1 MRELWYRQPAK
12 VWEEA
17 LPLGNGRL
25 GAMVFGGTEGERIQ
39 VNEESVWY
47 GGLKERIN
55 PDAKEYLPEIRRL
68 IREGHISKAQALME
82 TTLTGCPNSEN
93 PYQTLGDIKLYFKH
107 EGVKGEEAESPELA
121 APVLKPEDI
130 SYRRSLSLSEGICSV
145 RYALK
150 GTEYSR
156 EYFISK
162 PADCMVMRFVAEGE
176 GKLHFT
182 LRLDRWY
189 FFKGVKKTFAKGGVR
204 GVGNDE
210 GCGCGPDGAG
220 NAGVSD
226 RSAANGVLMYGR
238 PGEDGNAFTMMVK
251 AKVKGGS
258 LKVLGESLIVE
269 NADEAILYFGAVTTY
284 RYPELDYEGMEKLLC
299 GHLEEVMARDYE
311 ALREEHVRDHKSLFD
326 RVELRLEGS
335 EQVELPADR
344 QLDLEETERENISAD
359 ERLHGE
365 KAEREDIPADERLH
379 GEKAEREDIPT
390 DERLRL
396 AAEGKTDLKLEELL
410 FDYGRYLMI
419 AGSRP
424 GTLPTTLQGLW
435 NQEFMPPWG
444 AKYTIN
450 INTEMNYWPTEVCNL
465 SECHLPLFELLR
477 RMIPN
482 GRRVAREMYGC
493 RGFVAH
499 HNTDIHGDCAPQDLW
514 MPATYWPMGAAWLCT
529 HLWTHYVYTLDSD
542 FLREAFPVMAEA
554 ALYFVDALEPWGEYY
569 VTNPSSSPENTY
581 ILPSGDKGCVCM
593 GPTMDNQILRDLFTI
608 CLDSYEILTG
618 CRVLSGDAKEGKSAG
633 FAAEAVDGEESACA
647 EVVDGAE
654 SACVEVV
661 DGAESACAEAVDG
674 EESACVEVMDGRKT
688 ACAEALDGERNTCA
702 GIKDGGVTGN
712 RAEASAKSGENAAKG
727 SIGLAGLPKIPDC
740 DDPEVL
746 MQEIA
751 DKLSK
756 LVPTRIGSDGRIMEW
771 LEEYEEEEPGHRH
784 VSQLYGLYPSD
795 QITMDGTPELAA
807 AARKTLEARLK
818 SGGGHTGWSRAWI
831 MNHYAKLWDGEE
843 AHGNILKMLA
853 QSTYPN
859 LFDKHPPFQ
868 IDGNFGATAAIAQ
881 MLVQSSPGRVILLPA
896 LPKAWKDGSVKGLCI
911 AGKGEVDMAWKNGQ
925 LVSCEIRAKDH
936 PLEAEV
942 RYGETCRKIVVS
954 KGEKWTF

>member
-93 PYQTLGDIKLYFKH
+93 PYQTLGDIKIYFKH

-130 SYRRSLSLSEGICSV
+130 SYRRSLSLSEGICRV

-156 EYFISK
+156 ECFISK
-162 PADCMVMRFVAEGE
+162 PADCMVMRFVAKGE

-220 NAGVSD
+220 NAVSND

-251 AKVKGGS
+251 AKVKGGN

-284 RYPELDYEGMEKLLC
+284 RYPELDYEGLEKLLC
-299 GHLEEVMARDYE
+299 HHLEEVMAKDYE
-311 ALREEHVRDHKSLFD
+311 ALREEHVRDHKALFD
-326 RVELRLEGS
+326 RVELRLE
-335 EQVELPADR
+335 
-344 QLDLEETERENISAD
+344 ETEQGELSADGRLHREEAERGDIPTD
-359 ERLHGE
+359 ERLHREEAERGDIPTEGRLHRE
-365 KAEREDIPADERLH
+365 KAEW
-379 GEKAEREDIPT
+379 EDIPT
-390 DERLRL
+390 DERLGL

-450 INTEMNYWPTEVCNL
+450 INTEMNYWPAEVCNL

-542 FLREAFPVMAEA
+542 FLREAFPVIAEA

-618 CRVLSGDAKEGKSAG
+618 RRVLPGDAKEG
-633 FAAEAVDGEESACA
+633 
-647 EVVDGAE
+647 
-654 SACVEVV
+654 
-661 DGAESACAEAVDG
+661 
-674 EESACVEVMDGRKT
+674 
-688 ACAEALDGERNTCA
+688 
-702 GIKDGGVTGN
+702 
-712 RAEASAKSGENAAKG
+712 AEASAKSGENAAKG

-942 RYGETCRKIVVS
+942 RYGETCRKMAVS

>member
-1 MRELWYRQPAK
+1 MSATVDFNKESKNMRELWYRQPAK

-130 SYRRSLSLSEGICSV
+130 SYRRSLSLSEGICRV

-150 GTEYSR
+150 GTEYFR

-162 PADCMVMRFVAEGE
+162 PADCMVMRFVAKGE

-189 FFKGVKKTFAKGGVR
+189 FFKGVKKTFAKGGVNES
-204 GVGNDE
+204 GS
-210 GCGCGPDGAG
+210 AG

-251 AKVKGGS
+251 AKVKGGD

-284 RYPELDYEGMEKLLC
+284 RYPELGYEGLEKLLC
-299 GHLEEVMARDYE
+299 HHLEEVMAKDYE
-311 ALREEHVRDHKSLFD
+311 ALREEHVRDHKALFD
-326 RVELRLEGS
+326 RVELRLE
-335 EQVELPADR
+335 
-344 QLDLEETERENISAD
+344 ETEQGELSAD
-359 ERLHGE
+359 GRLHREEAERGDIPTDGRLHRE
-365 KAEREDIPADERLH
+365 KAERGDIPTDGRLH
-379 GEKAEREDIPT
+379 REKAEWEDIPT
-390 DERLRL
+390 DERLGL

-450 INTEMNYWPTEVCNL
+450 INTEMNYWPAEVCNL

-477 RMIPN
+477 KMIPN
-482 GRRVAREMYGC
+482 GRRVARKMYGC

-618 CRVLSGDAKEGKSAG
+618 RRVLPGDAKEGDMAG
-633 FAAEAVDGEESACA
+633 SIPGTADG
-647 EVVDGAE
+647 
-654 SACVEVV
+654 VE
-661 DGAESACAEAVDG
+661 
-674 EESACVEVMDGRKT
+674 T
-688 ACAEALDGERNTCA
+688 ACMEAADGS
-702 GIKDGGVTGN
+702 VTGN

-954 KGEKWTF
+954 KGEKWSF